1 MANVRALKKKMIGFR
16 GCWVVK
22 NLCDLS
28 YFFLG
33 KIGFVLQGVERGS
46 LIHKLVDSAGKGG
59 GGGHV
64 GIFAFVAGGECTD
77 YVRLMVFGS
86 KFVIVRSMLP

>member
-1 MANVRALKKKMIGFR
+1 M
-16 GCWVVK
+16 
-22 NLCDLS
+22 
-28 YFFLG
+28 
-33 KIGFVLQGVERGS
+33 
-46 LIHKLVDSAGKGG
+46 DSAGKGG

-64 GIFAFVAGGECTD
+64 GIFAFVAGGKCTD

>member
-59 GGGHV
+59 GGGSC
-64 GIFAFVAGGECTD
+64 GYFCIRGWGGMH
-77 YVRLMVFGS
+77 RLRTADGFRV
-86 KFVIVRSMLP
+86 